1 MIPPRDDPDE
11 DHSHFY
17 TDYIDEVC
25 ADRSQKRCGAAVTG
39 HAQSAGKTAFIRKP
53 ADGGIGGGRV
63 AEADAIPKMHH
74 RSHLAEQGWLR
85 EQCSTDKGQTDK

>member
-63 AEADAIPKMHH
+63 AEADAHSKKCTIGHI
-74 RSHLAEQGWLR
+74 
-85 EQCSTDKGQTDK
+85 